1 MKKRGVIV
9 IQKRFGLE
17 LVYEGNT
24 MPTLESGIGTGG
36 TMIPRVAYEEDDE
49 AMGIWQDGKSKNAG
63 RVPNLQGTE
72 SHEHIECE

>member
-9 IQKRFGLE
+9 IRKRFGLE

-49 AMGIWQDGKSKNAG
+49 AMGIWENGKTKSSG
-63 RVPNLQGTE
+63 RTSNLQGTE
-72 SHEHIECE
+72 GHEHIERE